1 MTRWGLGAAVAVLL
15 TLAFAVPASA
25 AQLDAYTA
33 VVKPGQLSTLAE
45 QGFDI
50 TTQENVAGGI
60 KVGLVLSE
68 AQRAKLAADG
78 ISATLTRV
86 KGGLTHRQFAAR
98 QAANG
103 FQVWRS
109 YDEPGGFRDQ
119 MYEIARESRH
129 AKLVRLGTTFQGR
142 EILAV
147 KLTEDADRVRDG
159 RRPAVLYSSLQHARE
174 WISSEVN
181 RRLMFWYADKHRS
194 GDREIRR
201 LLDDTELWF
210 ILVANPDGYQYTFE
224 HERLW
229 RKNLRD
235 NNGDGQTQI
244 GDGVDPNRNFDSHF
258 MYDEEGSSSIF
269 SSETY
274 RGPSAGSEPETRAM
288 QGLLQRIDFSFQVN
302 YHSVGEWLL
311 YADGWQIGSPTAD
324 DPIYY
329 ALSGNLD
336 RPAIPGFHPGLS
348 ADVLYVTNGETT
360 DYAHANEGTL
370 AWTPELGDGCPETDC
385 GFVFPD
391 NEAEVQKEFERNIP
405 FALSVAK
412 SAEDPDD
419 PESSLGIETK
429 PFYIKSDDPYKEGIP
444 GANFTFEYSYGDP
457 QEVRV
462 LAKKSLGR
470 VTLKYRINDGRTRS
484 ASTSEWRGGER
495 YDQTS
500 VYYRV
505 MRGFVRGTDPGDEV
519 EVWFEADDRGRGDDD
534 DDDDR
539 DRGRG
544 RGRDDDEVRSESFTY
559 QAVSDSNADVLV
571 VAAEDY
577 TGASPPQTGGPNY
590 VDYYVNA
597 IEANGY
603 DADVYDVDA
612 RGRTAPDQLGV
623 LGHYDAVVWYT
634 GEDVVTRPV
643 GQGPGN
649 ADRLAMDEILE
660 MRAYMNEGGRVLYT
674 GKNAAKQYT
683 GATAGG
689 LPVGSQFYDPKRGTI
704 QCRLLAPNGTTVP
717 NPALDPRRCLLL
729 RGSGDL
735 VNDVIEYWFGGYVQV
750 GDDGNNPAG
759 GLFDVNGV
767 DDPFTGLS
775 WGFNGPDSANNQN
788 TSSSFVATSGILPPD
803 RFPQFES
810 WPSTRWDKPGGPFEP
825 HSGSQYVYSQIA
837 DVAYKRLT
845 RDVAVPAGGGDLTF
859 WTSYDTEEHWDFLTV
874 EVQRPDGT
882 WTTLPDANGHTTRDT
897 GESCLAE
904 SSGGWRTLHPHLDS
918 YQTQNADGTC
928 SPTGTTGEWHAAS
941 GNSAGWQEWS
951 INLDQFAAQTVQI
964 SIAYIT
970 DWATQNLGVF
980 IDDVT
985 LPDGTSTSFEGSL
998 DGWEATGPPE
1008 GSAPN
1013 ANNWTLT
1020 DATGFPV
1027 GASITTPSSLMM
1039 GFGFEGIA
1047 TQERRNTVMGRALG
1061 HLLGDG

>member
-33 VVKPGQLSTLAE
+33 VVKPNQLSALAE
-45 QGFDI
+45 QGYDI
-50 TTQENVAGGI
+50 TTQQNVAGGI
-60 KVGLVLSE
+60 KVGLVLTE
-68 AQRAKLAADG
+68 AQHAKLADDG
-78 ISATLTRV
+78 IRATLTRV
-86 KGGLTHRQFAAR
+86 KGGLTVQQFAAR

-119 MYEIARESRH
+119 MYEFARESRH
-129 AKLVRLGTTFQGR
+129 AKLVRLGTTLQGR

-181 RRLMFWYADKHRS
+181 RRLMNWYLDEYRS
-194 GDREIRR
+194 DNREIER

-235 NNGDGQTQI
+235 NNGDGMTQV
-244 GDGVDPNRNFDSHF
+244 GDGVDPNRNFPNHF

-269 SSETY
+269 SSDTY
-274 RGPSAGSEPETRAM
+274 RGPSATSERETQAM
-288 QGLLQRIDFSFQVN
+288 KGLLDRIGFAFQVN

-311 YADGWQIGSPTAD
+311 YAEGWQIGTPTAD

-336 RPAIPGFHPGLS
+336 NPAIPGFHPGLS
-348 ADVLYVTNGETT
+348 SDVLYVTNGETT
-360 DYAHANEGTL
+360 DYAHAGTDAL
-370 AWTPELGDGCPETDC
+370 AWTPELGDGCPDTDC

-462 LAKKSLGR
+462 LAKRSLGK

-495 YDQTS
+495 YDPAA

-519 EVWFEADDRGRGDDD
+519 KVWFEADDDRGRGDDD
-534 DDDDR
+534 DDDDDDDDR
-539 DRGRG
+539 DRHRGRG
-544 RGRDDDEVRSESFTY
+544 DDDDDDDDRDRDEVRSDSFTY
-559 QAVSDSNADVLV
+559 QAVSDSNDDVLV

-577 TGASPPQTGGPNY
+577 TGASPVQPGGPNY
-590 VDYYVNA
+590 VNYYVNA
-597 IEANGY
+597 IEANGQ

-612 RGRTAPDQLGV
+612 RGRIAPDQLGV
-623 LGHYDAVVWYT
+623 LSHYDAVVWYT
-634 GEDVVTRPV
+634 GEDVVTRPAGGV
-643 GQGPGN
+643 AGN

-683 GATAGG
+683 GAG
-689 LPVGSQFYDPKRGTI
+689 VGTQLYDPKGESPCTP
-704 QCRLLAPNGTTVP
+704 L
-717 NPALDPRRCLLL
+717 PAGQDPRRCLLL

-750 GDDGNNPAG
+750 ADDGNDGSG
-759 GLFDVNGV
+759 GLFDVNGI
-767 DDPFTGLS
+767 DDPFSGLS
-775 WGFNGPDSANNQN
+775 WGFNGPDSAGNQN
-788 TSSSFVATSGILPPD
+788 MSSSFVSTSGILPTD

-810 WPSTRWDKPGGPFEP
+810 WPSTRWNKPGGPFDP
-825 HSGSQYVYSQIA
+825 HTGTQYVYSQIA

-845 RDVAVPAGGGDLTF
+845 RDVTVPAGGGDLTF

-874 EVQRPDGT
+874 EVRRPDGT
-882 WTTLPDANGHTTRDT
+882 WTTLPDANGHTSDDT
-897 GESCLAE
+897 GDSCLAAN
-904 SSGGWRTLHPHLDS
+904 SGGWRTLHPHLDN
-918 YQTQNADGTC
+918 YQTQVGQDACEPSGA
-928 SPTGTTGEWHAAS
+928 TGEWNAAS
-941 GNSAGWQEWS
+941 GNSGGWQEWR
-951 INLDQFAAQTVQI
+951 IELDQFAGQTVQI
-964 SIAYIT
+964 SISSIT
-970 DWATQNLGVF
+970 DWATHNLGVF
-980 IDDVT
+980 VDDVT
-985 LPDGTSTSFEGSL
+985 LPDGTTTSFEGSL
-998 DGWEATGPPE
+998 DGWAVGGPPA
-1008 GSAPN
+1008 GSGPN
-1013 ANNWTLT
+1013 ANNWTLA
-1020 DATGFPV
+1020 DASGFPV

-1047 TQERRNTVMGRALG
+1047 TQERRNQVMGRALG
-1061 HLLGDG
+1061 HLLGSG